1 MSEEIARV
9 EYQEDGYRGIHRKID
24 EIRAGRWGYTAFTSN
39 SQAAVYAVPSN
50 KLFFLDSLTIN
61 SDGVGANTVVVY
73 DSTDTSVPV
82 MKLTLGP
89 TETVVVTG
97 FRGLVFSTSAQCL
110 PTNASGMQVTMGGF
124 LVDSREKV

>member
-1 MSEEIARV
+1 MSEEIASV

-24 EIRAGRWGYTAFTSN
+24 EIRSGKWGYNAFLSN
-39 SQAAVYAVPSN
+39 SQVAVYAVPSN
-50 KLFFLDSLTIN
+50 KLFYMDSLVVN
-61 SDGVGANTVVVY
+61 SDGVGANTVIMY

-97 FRGLVFSTSAQCL
+97 FRGLVFSTSAQCA
-110 PTNASGMQVTMGGF
+110 PGNASGMQVTMGGY